1 MSLRTKYALF
11 EHSAVDL
18 LKELVEVRLFI
29 GVCCVCIIEY
39 MKILRRKKNVS

>member
-18 LKELVEVRLFI
+18 LKEL
-29 GVCCVCIIEY
+29 
-39 MKILRRKKNVS
+39 KKFVDNGEKLDKYVVSKLMS